1 MHRVVSADAPLRQW
15 DHYPPDDAVCAIS
28 GARYFYHLHPEGDR
42 DPGEHGH
49 FHLFLPGAIVG
60 GPGHRSDTADPIAF
74 GYHDLVHLVAIS
86 IDAVGL
92 PCGLFTVNQWV
103 TGDAPVDAATIARKL
118 HRFSLTAAPGDP
130 LVNAWLTALVQLCAE
145 DIVALLHARDRAIAA
160 QGIAG
165 DDRSFE
171 ILSAMPL
178 DIQALVDRYH

>member
-1 MHRVVSADAPLRQW
+1 MHRVVPADAPLRQW

-49 FHLFLPGAIVG
+49 FHLFLPGAIVTG
-60 GPGHRSDTADPIAF
+60 QHQQSDSAGSVDADS
-74 GYHDLVHLVAIS
+74 HDLVHLVAIS
-86 IDAVGL
+86 IDAAGL

-103 TGDAPVDAATIARKL
+103 TGDASVDAATIAQHL

-130 LVNAWLTALVQLCAE
+130 LVNAWLTALVQLCAD

-178 DIQALVDRYH
+178 DLQALVDRYC